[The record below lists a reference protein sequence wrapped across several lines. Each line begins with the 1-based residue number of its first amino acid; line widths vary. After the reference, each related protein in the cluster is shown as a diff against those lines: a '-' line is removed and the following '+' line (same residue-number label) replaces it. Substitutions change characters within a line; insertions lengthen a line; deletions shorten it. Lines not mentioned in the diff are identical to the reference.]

1 MKEIKAF
8 VHQHRAADVIEAIK
22 ATAAWTAHA
31 GAAEQHHLSVTQV
44 QGTLRPVD
52 QAERH
57 YSVDLGLEAV
67 SVGTWLRQADFP
79 RALHGRSHTR
89 SPRGANGCCRHA
101 LKVANIPRESHG
113 EPRAGA
119 YFHADYSV

>member
-22 ATAAWTAHA
+22 ATQAWTAHA

-52 QAERH
+52 QSERH
-57 YSVDLGLEAV
+57 YSVDLGLEVVREFRIELHCDDDCVDELVAAIV
-67 SVGTWLRQADFP
+67 SAARTGQQLAGWVYVSD
-79 RALHGRSHTR
+79 
-89 SPRGANGCCRHA
+89 
-101 LKVANIPRESHG
+101 VAAAHPNR
-113 EPRAGA
+113 
-119 YFHADYSV
+119 